1 MVLLREMQKW
11 KASTRGKY
19 KDIWKELDIGNWKLE
34 TANGEQFGMK
44 LKSNEV
50 LRSGWRKKK

>member
-1 MVLLREMQKW
+1 MQKW

-34 TANGEQFGMK
+34 TADGEQFGMK